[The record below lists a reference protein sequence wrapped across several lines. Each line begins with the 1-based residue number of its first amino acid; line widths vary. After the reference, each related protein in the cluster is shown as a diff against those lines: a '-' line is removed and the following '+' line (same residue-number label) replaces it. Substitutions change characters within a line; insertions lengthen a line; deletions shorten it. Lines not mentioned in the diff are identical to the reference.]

1 MKALEQFFHFCIVCW
16 TISGMGA
23 INTALRL
30 PPNEYKEIFYFIIFM
45 VLGVLGKQISAVLY
59 YRVKSYSAIIISACF
74 YSIIT
79 LGLFFTNQIFIGF
92 FIFFISLIVIDK
104 LLSKNKLKW
113 QSILTIRFYYRF
125 YLELKKSF
133 KI

>member
-1 MKALEQFFHFCIVCW
+1 
-16 TISGMGA
+16 MGA

-79 LGLFFTNQIFIGF
+79 LGLFFTNQFFIGF

-113 QSILTIRFYYRF
+113 KSILTIRFYYRF
-125 YLELKKSF
+125 YLELKKYF
-133 KI
+133 